1 MGTRPGRRT
10 FPRLFGIPASRA
22 AIVAVLRRGP
32 SDWSH
37 VGRWDIARGTYTS
50 GAWIRGNLYPQRCDL
65 SPDGRWLCYFTLK
78 GAAKWRAGTTYV
90 AISRL
95 PWLTALA
102 AWGTC
107 GTWTRGVHFVEA
119 RDTWHVGAPD
129 EGDAGPCR
137 KRFGLA
143 VTPAATFAVERRRGW
158 TETADSRVRDP
169 GDLWDERR
177 ADEVRMEKAR
187 PGSGGATRL
196 VVGGRFAAFRSSL
209 PGEPKQ
215 FRYELVRDGRC
226 LHLGDA
232 QWADWDDDGRLLVA
246 TVDAKLQVRDLTGDG
261 CTVAS
266 EVDLSPL
273 APSPSPAPEE
283 AHRW

>member
-1 MGTRPGRRT
+1 MGTRPGRQT

-37 VGRWDIARGTYTS
+37 VGRWDIGRGTYRS
-50 GAWIRGNLYPQRCDL
+50 GAWIRGSLYPQRCDL
-65 SPDGRWLCYFTLK
+65 SPDGRWLCYFALK
-78 GAAKWRAGTTYV
+78 GSAKWKAGTTYV

-95 PWLTALA
+95 PWLAALA

-107 GTWTRGVHFVEA
+107 GTWTRGAHFVED

-158 TETADSRVRDP
+158 TETADSPVRDP

-177 ADEVRMEKAR
+177 TDEVRMEKAR

-196 VVGGRFAAFRSSL
+196 VVSGRFAAFRSGR
-209 PGEPKQ
+209 PGGSKQ
-215 FRYELVRDGRC
+215 NLYELIRDGRC
-226 LHLGDA
+226 LRLDDV
-232 QWADWDDDGRLLVA
+232 QWAEWDNEGRLLVA
-246 TVDAKLQVRDLTGDG
+246 TVDARLQVRVLMEDSYS
-261 CTVAS
+261 VQS
-266 EVDLSPL
+266 EVDLRL
-273 APSPSPAPEE
+273 LTPSSSPAPEE
-283 AHRW
+283 AHLW